1 MTEIDGVDVH
11 FIHVRSSHEDALPLI
26 MSHGWPGSVVELLET
41 ALDIHSRRELAD
53 ALPGSDSHLVP
64 A

>member
-1 MTEIDGVDVH
+1 MTEIDGV
-11 FIHVRSSHEDALPLI
+11 
-26 MSHGWPGSVVELLET
+26 MTHGWPGSVVELLET